1 MEELQG
7 WRPRSR
13 CALALRLGE
22 EPLTLLEGGQGED
35 VRGQGKALVFDLPE
49 VLLEQTLPLWIMLL
63 MLPDLMVRSADLV
76 ASCCLDLRHEV
87 AAALE
92 GEGAPMFRRCHYGMT
107 PVHPSMSTPQLSCF
121 LRLYVG
127 RHRPGAELLL
137 EPIAWPEE
145 LQKPGQAGAE
155 SSGKQPRPRA
165 ELAERETQTE
175 ELQPRSAPRKVH
187 AQPGPAVH
195 AANEDFLPEIRLAA
209 KEEPLEL
216 CLSEEDTEDLAAPP
230 VPPQPLPP
238 PVPHPPV
245 EPALPMVSQLVGELM
260 GSLPEKDAD

>member
-1 MEELQG
+1 MVMFTLELVMEELQG

-92 GEGAPMFRRCHYGMT
+92 GEGAPMFRRCHYGT
-107 PVHPSMSTPQLSCF
+107 EHGSTT
-121 LRLYVG
+121 G
-127 RHRPGAELLL
+127 L
-137 EPIAWPEE
+137 ERRTSE
-145 LQKPGQAGAE
+145 
-155 SSGKQPRPRA
+155 
-165 ELAERETQTE
+165 
-175 ELQPRSAPRKVH
+175 RSADRSGDPTSPRIGRSVVAGRSRSH
-187 AQPGPAVH
+187 
-195 AANEDFLPEIRLAA
+195 R
-209 KEEPLEL
+209 
-216 CLSEEDTEDLAAPP
+216 
-230 VPPQPLPP
+230 
-238 PVPHPPV
+238 
-245 EPALPMVSQLVGELM
+245 
-260 GSLPEKDAD
+260 

>member
-1 MEELQG
+1 
-7 WRPRSR
+7 
-13 CALALRLGE
+13 
-22 EPLTLLEGGQGED
+22 
-35 VRGQGKALVFDLPE
+35 
-49 VLLEQTLPLWIMLL
+49 
-63 MLPDLMVRSADLV
+63 
-76 ASCCLDLRHEV
+76 
-87 AAALE
+87 
-92 GEGAPMFRRCHYGMT
+92 
-107 PVHPSMSTPQLSCF
+107 MSTPQLSCF

-175 ELQPRSAPRKVH
+175 EGSPRDAATLRQTKTSDFDHCHGGLEEELQPRSAPRKVH

-216 CLSEEDTEDLAAPP
+216 CLSEEDGGIRYDTEDLAAPP

>member
-1 MEELQG
+1 
-7 WRPRSR
+7 
-13 CALALRLGE
+13 
-22 EPLTLLEGGQGED
+22 
-35 VRGQGKALVFDLPE
+35 
-49 VLLEQTLPLWIMLL
+49 
-63 MLPDLMVRSADLV
+63 
-76 ASCCLDLRHEV
+76 
-87 AAALE
+87 
-92 GEGAPMFRRCHYGMT
+92 MT

-145 LQKPGQAGAE
+145 LQKPGQAGRGLRHCFLDETRLFVGGDGAE